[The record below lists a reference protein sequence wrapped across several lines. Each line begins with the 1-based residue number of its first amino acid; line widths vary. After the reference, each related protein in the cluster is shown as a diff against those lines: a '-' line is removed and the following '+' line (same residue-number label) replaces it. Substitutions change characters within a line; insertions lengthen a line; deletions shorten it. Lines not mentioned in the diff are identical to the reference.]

1 MDRRVVVGIVLVLVV
16 VFGAVAIGTNAY
28 HAGIARG
35 LEEAAR
41 LPAPG
46 GATAGA
52 PPYPYYGPHWYY
64 GPYWHHGFGFGFL
77 FPLLFLFLIFSLFKG
92 LFWRRHWGHYGRW
105 QAAGVPPMFEE
116 WHRRAHEAPKDG
128 PQKV

>member
-1 MDRRVVVGIVLVLVV
+1 MDRRVLVGIVLVLVAV
-16 VFGAVAIGTNAY
+16 LGAVAIGTNAY

-46 GATAGA
+46 GATSGA
-52 PPYPYYGPHWYY
+52 PPYVYYGPHWYY

-77 FPLLFLFLIFSLFKG
+77 FPLLFLFLVFALF
-92 LFWRRHWGHYGRW
+92 RGHHYRSW
-105 QAAGVPPMFEE
+105 KTAGVPPMFEE
-116 WHRRAHEAPKDG
+116 WHRRAHEATKDA